1 MFAPKIL
8 CDNASMVSVLKLF
21 WNLCLLRIGPDAVP
35 GQTGFVAAVVLADIA
50 LSAFVNATIGNVGT
64 ATALGYSVV
73 SLATVA
79 TVAWLVLYLK
89 GISGRFPA
97 TLSALA
103 GSDFLLTVIPA
114 ALAPIEVVQP
124 VVIIAVFQI
133 WLIVVWGF
141 IFRHAFN
148 TTLAFGILT
157 AFGISVL
164 TTVVA
169 GVAIGIPG
177 VEQAGSGS

>member
-1 MFAPKIL
+1 MA
-8 CDNASMVSVLKLF
+8 SVLKIF
-21 WNLCLLRIGPDAVP
+21 WNLCLLRIGPEAVP
-35 GQTGFVAAVVLADIA
+35 DQTWFVAAVVLADIA
-50 LSAFVNATIGNVGT
+50 LSAFVNATIGSVGT
-64 ATALGYSVV
+64 ATALGYAVV

-79 TVAWLVLYLK
+79 TVAWLALHLK
-89 GISGRFPA
+89 GIAGRFPA

-148 TTLAFGILT
+148 TTLAFGILI

-164 TTVVA
+164 TTIVA